1 MFERDRYRKEEEGS
15 FFVLVFGVALGV
27 YIGSLAAVYTY
38 EAVAQWRVERAAQ
51 QALSQ
56 MRDADQRAAQARE
69 RAAQQAQQR
78 REVQA
83 AAMQLERERKQRKE
97 QAWASYFTPS
107 PDCQRDA
114 TVSCANAYAAA
125 RKRFEAEYV
134 DR

>member
-1 MFERDRYRKEEEGS
+1 MFQRKEEEGS

-38 EAVAQWRVERAAQ
+38 EAVAQWRIERAAQ
-51 QALSQ
+51 QVLSQ
-56 MRDADQRAAQARE
+56 ARDADRRAAHARE
-69 RAAQQAQQR
+69 RASQQAQQR
-78 REVQA
+78 SDAQA
-83 AAMQLERERKQRKE
+83 AASQAERERKQRKE
-97 QAWASYFTPS
+97 QAWMRYFTPS

-114 TVSCANAYAAA
+114 TVACANAYAAA